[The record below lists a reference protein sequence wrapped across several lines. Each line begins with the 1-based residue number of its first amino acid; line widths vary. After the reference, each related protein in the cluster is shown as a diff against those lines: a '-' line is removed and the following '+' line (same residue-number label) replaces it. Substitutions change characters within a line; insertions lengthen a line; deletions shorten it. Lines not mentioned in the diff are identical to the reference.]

1 MLKDIRA
8 ADNYESFSLRLY
20 HDLVSDTM
28 RRGFR
33 WTRIRKYRGNLLINN
48 LRNAPDVKTQVVY
61 KDVIE
66 RYERWYNW
74 MLKQN
79 GGDKCQ

>member
-1 MLKDIRA
+1 MLKDIKA
-8 ADNYESFSLRLY
+8 ADNYVSFSLRLY

-33 WTRIRKYRGNLLINN
+33 WTRLTKYRDNLIIQN
-48 LRNAPDVKTQVVY
+48 LRHAPNVKTQVVHQ
-61 KDVIE
+61 DVIE

-74 MLKQN
+74 MS
-79 GGDKCQ
+79 GHGS